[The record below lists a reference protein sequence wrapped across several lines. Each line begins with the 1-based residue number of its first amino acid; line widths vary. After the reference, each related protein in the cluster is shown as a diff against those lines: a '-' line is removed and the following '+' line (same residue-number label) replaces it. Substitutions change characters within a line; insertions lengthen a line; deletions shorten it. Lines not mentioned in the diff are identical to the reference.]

1 MAQVAENSK
10 MQPRGKPFA
19 KGVSGNPGGR
29 PKRTQ
34 EEVDLI
40 AACKEQTPE
49 ALEVIQDLMANS
61 SNDRVRL
68 AAAEYILDRAW
79 GKPTQ
84 RQEIEPIQLEVFTTD
99 RRPEEVYQEMLEAG
113 RRLVQ

>member
-1 MAQVAENSK
+1 MAELAQNTK
-10 MQPRGKPFA
+10 MKPRGKPFA
-19 KGVSGNPGGR
+19 KGVSGNSGGR

-40 AACKEQTPE
+40 AACKEKTPE
-49 ALEVIQDLMANS
+49 ALEVIQDLMTNS
-61 SNDRVRL
+61 TNDRVRL

-99 RRPEEVYQEMLEAG
+99 RRPEEVYQDMMQAG